1 MPLIWEPGVAGCDE
15 AGRGPLAGPVVCAAV
30 LLPAGFDHAGLG
42 DSKALS
48 RSAREAWEPKIKV
61 GATWAVEVVGPA
73 EVDELNVLW
82 AAMAGM
88 ARALVRLDPA
98 PLSAVVDGT
107 TLPRDAPCPVKALAK
122 ADSTHAAV
130 AAASVLA
137 KVARDQLMVELDSE
151 YPGYGF
157 ASNFGYPTPDHLEA
171 LARLG
176 PCPIHRRS
184 FGPVRDWQ
192 IQPCLTFAE

>member
-1 MPLIWEPGVAGCDE
+1 MHWEPGVAGCDE

-42 DSKALS
+42 DSKALTRAS
-48 RSAREAWEPKIKV
+48 REAWEPKIKA
-61 GATWAVEVVGPA
+61 GTTWAVEVVGPA

-107 TLPRDAPCPVKALAK
+107 TLPRSAPCPVTAVPK
-122 ADSTHAAV
+122 ADATHAAV

-137 KVARDQLMVELDSE
+137 KVARDRLMVELDSAH
-151 YPGYGF
+151 PGYGF

-192 IQPCLTFAE
+192 LQPCLTFAE